1 MHGFIWGLTV
11 LFHWPI
17 CLFLCPYI
25 TVLITISLQYSLKS
39 GNEIRSPY
47 IFVKITFT
55 VWSLSCFHISF
66 RIFFFYFSKK
76 NCHWNLDRDCI
87 ESIDSM
93 NSTDILT
100 MINSSNLW
108 TQDIF
113 PFTCLLQ
120 FLSLMPQSYLIMVY
134 DHCKMLLNLV
144 DYWETLHSSG
154 ILACISFSYNVLVWL
169 WYQSYAGK
177 MSSGL
182 LSPPPQS
189 PFLNLVL
196 KSVLFLC
203 SLSRPCPF
211 SQPNGK
217 KVDVI

>member
-11 LFHWPI
+11 LFCWPI
-17 CLFLCPYI
+17 CLFLCQYL

-39 GNEIRSPY
+39 GNEIHSPY

-66 RIFFFYFSKK
+66 RIFFSISVKK

-108 TQDIF
+108 TRDIF
-113 PFTCLLQ
+113 PLTCLLQ

-144 DYWETLHSSG
+144 AYWETLHSSG
-154 ILACISFSYNVLVWL
+154 ILAYISFSYNVLVWL
-169 WYQSYAGK
+169 WYQSYAGLVK
-177 MSSGL
+177 WVQDYYPL
-182 LSPPPQS
+182 L
-189 PFLNLVL
+189 L
-196 KSVLFLC
+196 KVLF
-203 SLSRPCPF
+203 
-211 SQPNGK
+211 
-217 KVDVI
+217 